1 MRMGKFFR
9 ILSLLLVVVISF
21 SALAACD
28 SGEQETDVKET
39 QSVAS
44 ETATETENV
53 TIAEIEATPDVE
65 KNNYNSEFFL
75 WIMSGVSNNYD
86 YYFVEESKN
95 DVLTEAIFARQQQVY
110 EYLGVE
116 IVGSG
121 YPDYATYTVPFKTA
135 VKNKDGSVDML
146 LSHVYYGVPILIT
159 ENYLTDLGGVPG
171 IDLNADYWNQAF
183 MDDLSLSDRH
193 YLGFSDFNILYTHV
207 ISFNKTMMDQ
217 YADVV
222 DKSLYDMVRDYEWT
236 IDQMIS
242 LANLVHV
249 DVTSDGKTA
258 DDIYGIT
265 GRQWNEFPGF
275 LHSCNINIIE
285 QGESGEYQL
294 SFMNEMNAP
303 KTTELIDKLRALAK
317 SDSAYF
323 DYKTNAT
330 PTVPFTT
337 GRTLLH
343 LAATTSL
350 ASFLD
355 YDISFGVLPYP
366 LWDTAQKDVGYRH
379 LQWGG
384 FITVPTYLNNAQM
397 TGETL
402 EMLAFYSDNVKIAYY
417 EKMLGKQVAEIPDDS
432 EILSIVWDTVCTEFA
447 QPYCEFLGGNKI
459 LYVMPDLTR
468 ADTIQSVASYYAS
481 LERSASKAVTKFEN
495 MVKKAQQE

>member
-171 IDLNADYWNQAF
+171 IDLNAD
-183 MDDLSLSDRH
+183 
-193 YLGFSDFNILYTHV
+193 
-207 ISFNKTMMDQ
+207 
-217 YADVV
+217 
-222 DKSLYDMVRDYEWT
+222 
-236 IDQMIS
+236 
-242 LANLVHV
+242 
-249 DVTSDGKTA
+249 
-258 DDIYGIT
+258 
-265 GRQWNEFPGF
+265 
-275 LHSCNINIIE
+275 
-285 QGESGEYQL
+285 
-294 SFMNEMNAP
+294 
-303 KTTELIDKLRALAK
+303 
-317 SDSAYF
+317 
-323 DYKTNAT
+323 
-330 PTVPFTT
+330 
-337 GRTLLH
+337 
-343 LAATTSL
+343 
-350 ASFLD
+350 
-355 YDISFGVLPYP
+355 
-366 LWDTAQKDVGYRH
+366 
-379 LQWGG
+379 
-384 FITVPTYLNNAQM
+384 
-397 TGETL
+397 
-402 EMLAFYSDNVKIAYY
+402 
-417 EKMLGKQVAEIPDDS
+417 
-432 EILSIVWDTVCTEFA
+432 
-447 QPYCEFLGGNKI
+447 
-459 LYVMPDLTR
+459 
-468 ADTIQSVASYYAS
+468 
-481 LERSASKAVTKFEN
+481 
-495 MVKKAQQE
+495 